1 MMGKG
6 ELTFDLMP
14 PLEKSLSRGLSRGLS
29 RSSTISKEMLGNKR
43 SKSKNLFQC
52 PVENCGRVFDRKYNM
67 QIHIRKHTGEMPY
80 QCRVEGC
87 GVRFKWRSSLVN
99 HNRKHKTGEL
109 PGPPDP
115 TLEVKVRSSRENGG
129 MPSPFEHELMDRQT
143 TEPCFVELED
153 YDNSMSYSNKCLQQ
167 TVQSTSTAGDLFV
180 CAGNRKQSREY
191 YEQPCTQSYSK
202 PPTSSHQ
209 SFDLTVEQLFKGQS
223 VFAMNSSFATA
234 VQETTVDNDFIDR
247 FNGALTCEF
256 DAQIIEEVLDN
267 HFASPISEEFQDPL

>member
-1 MMGKG
+1 MLGKG
-6 ELTFDLMP
+6 ELTFDFMP
-14 PLEKSLSRGLSRGLS
+14 QMERSLSRGLSRG
-29 RSSTISKEMLGNKR
+29 STISKDLLGGKR

-115 TLEVKVRSSRENGG
+115 TLEVKVRGSRDNVGG
-129 MPSPFEHELMDRQT
+129 SPPFEPRFLDRQA
-143 TEPCFVELED
+143 TEPCFFDFEEHD
-153 YDNSMSYSNKCLQQ
+153 SSMSFSTDYLRQSVQ
-167 TVQSTSTAGDLFV
+167 TTSSAGDLFV
-180 CAGNRKQSREY
+180 GAGNHKQNRGEQYEQLHSHEYSKQSPVSQ
-191 YEQPCTQSYSK
+191 QP
-202 PPTSSHQ
+202 
-209 SFDLTVEQLFKGQS
+209 FDFAVDSLFKGQS
-223 VFAMNSSFATA
+223 VPALDASFATT

-247 FNGALTCEF
+247 FNGALTCDF
-256 DAQIIEEVLDN
+256 DAQVIEEVLDN
-267 HFASPISEEFQDPL
+267 HFASPISEGLRDPL